1 MIFGYYKTD
10 RVITGIKNEIMEEVI
25 QTGIKK
31 ADHVMPSS
39 QTTVYSLID
48 YSFSL
53 ALFCLITLLPS
64 FHNGN
69 GIFGTIINLALVTL
83 TPTCIAVGIVCL
95 A

>member
-39 QTTVYSLID
+39 
-48 YSFSL
+48 
-53 ALFCLITLLPS
+53 
-64 FHNGN
+64 
-69 GIFGTIINLALVTL
+69 
-83 TPTCIAVGIVCL
+83 
-95 A
+95 